1 MTTSTRSLRAP
12 AGQMTHVMRSVGTMT
27 RALRV
32 GVVAEGRVVD
42 ERLLRDERAITVGSH
57 EGCTFV
63 LGGIDVPSSFTLFE
77 VTKGGVLMRFTE
89 GMHGRIV
96 LSTGPMDLAEARA
109 VATEERKGVYAVGL
123 GEEGRGKVRIG
134 AVTVLFQRVAVPPLQ
149 ARPQL
154 PASVQRTLQ
163 DAIDWPTAFLAAA
176 SFLVHFAAVGTLY
189 SDWTDHVVATEAD
202 VAGLVQV
209 LPMTPPRVE
218 VEEARPTDASAPTT
232 STSQAAPSTTRTKAP
247 TGQGPARTAGP
258 ASSPRSLDRA
268 LDELARLDH
277 DLQAL
282 GTLDPSK
289 NASERVLRE
298 GNVPTGN
305 LGAIARSDAG
315 STSGGGLQLG
325 PSAPGVQTT
334 RSLGD
339 LGDGRRAS
347 QSDSSGVQQAMAAP
361 RLSVSGTTSSVGARV
376 SGVEATI
383 AAARGRVRACYQAE
397 VNRNPEAKG
406 RVTYT
411 ISITPSGQVGSVS
424 ATASELPSSV
434 AACVQA
440 ALSSLRF
447 DAPEG
452 GASAVVR
459 GSYSFVSQTAPTKK
473 LGRVAGR
480 ECIREGWRGDRP
492 AREQVR
498 PCRRT

>member
-42 ERLLRDERAITVGSH
+42 ERLLRDERTITVGSH

-63 LGGIDVPSSFTLFE
+63 LGGVDVPSSFTLFE

-109 VATEERKGVYAVGL
+109 VATEERKGIYAVGL

-189 SDWTDHVVATEAD
+189 SDWSDHVVATEAD

-218 VEEARPTDASAPTT
+218 VEEARPTDATAPSTQSAPTT
-232 STSQAAPSTTRTKAP
+232 TRAP
-247 TGQGPARTAGP
+247 TGQGPARNAGPP

-277 DLQAL
+277 DLQVL

-289 NASERVLRE
+289 SASERVLRE

-325 PSAPGVQTT
+325 PTAPGVQTT
-334 RSLGD
+334 RGLGD

-376 SGVEATI
+376 SGVEGTI

-397 VNRNPEAKG
+397 VNRNPEARG
-406 RVTYT
+406 RVSYT

-473 LGRVAGR
+473 LLGRVA
-480 ECIREGWRGDRP
+480 
-492 AREQVR
+492 
-498 PCRRT
+498 